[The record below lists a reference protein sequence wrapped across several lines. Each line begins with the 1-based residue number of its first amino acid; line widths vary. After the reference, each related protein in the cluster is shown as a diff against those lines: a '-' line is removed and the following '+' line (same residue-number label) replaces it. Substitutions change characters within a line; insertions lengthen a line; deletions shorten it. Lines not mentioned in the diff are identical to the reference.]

1 MWSATVGATPVYRWT
16 CAASAIFSYGSRGTP
31 AWANTLNRVPELPN
45 AHDGSS
51 IRWPRSVSVTPV
63 PGWARVCMP
72 RASEGC
78 VAGIIPRLSFGFKR
92 LPGISVLAEHR
103 SVRRAA
109 AADVVYRARRER
121 DLVRGE
127 PRDQGRELGRLPQ
140 ASHGDEAGH

>member
-45 AHDGSS
+45 AHEGSS
-51 IRWPRSVSVTPV
+51 MRWPRSVSVTPV
-63 PGWARVCMP
+63 AGWARVCMAAGLRKLRGGDHPTAFIWFQARSGHFGYAEPPP
-72 RASEGC
+72 RRA
-78 VAGIIPRLSFGFKR
+78 AP
-92 LPGISVLAEHR
+92 AAA

-109 AADVVYRARRER
+109 TADVVHRARGER

-127 PRDQGRELGRLPQ
+127 PRHQCRQLRR
-140 ASHGDEAGH
+140 